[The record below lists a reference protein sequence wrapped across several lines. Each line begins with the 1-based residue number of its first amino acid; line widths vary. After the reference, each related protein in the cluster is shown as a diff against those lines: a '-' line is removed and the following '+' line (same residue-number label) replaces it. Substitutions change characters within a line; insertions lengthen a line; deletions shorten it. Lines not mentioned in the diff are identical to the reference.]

1 MEDSV
6 GLWIVLIIVYFIPWI
21 VAKANA
27 HKNSDAIAVTNLFF
41 GWTGIGWAIA
51 LIWAVKK

>member
-1 MEDSV
+1 MDSF
-6 GLWIVLIIVYFIPWI
+6 GMLIFFGVIYFIPWI
-21 VAKANA
+21 VAGANG
-27 HKNSDAIAVTNLFF
+27 HKNRGAIALTNLLF